1 MKTMKH
7 YFYLLACC
15 MLALSFTAC
24 EEDGPAEGAIWDFYP
39 INLYFTLTGENGED
53 LLNPSTPGTY
63 AGMSITATYGD
74 KTYIKDVFEGNNIPY
89 GRAYL
94 AHMFGIYTTQLNNGR
109 YALCFGEL
117 DGADTYK
124 DATLTLNWGDGTTDV
139 VTFSSKL
146 KWKGHDPV
154 INRSFKLNGTQVAKD
169 TSTPVIDVKKKAFSY
184 TGSME
189 WDIVPLT
196 FNIYL
201 HNKNGYDLLNTL
213 VEGHI
218 NPDSVKAIFQGKEYH
233 LNTYLPEN
241 RAILPEFTGLTR
253 PWHNQNDT
261 RAYPIYFG
269 ELDGTET
276 FENEQLIM
284 DWGTLGCDTITFT
297 SKIEWKNDKPTF
309 IRHYSLNGMEVDK
322 DTPCPI
328 IRVIKDT
335 E

>member
-24 EEDGPAEGAIWDFYP
+24 EEDGPAEGANWDFYP
-39 INLYFTLTGENGED
+39 IQIYFTLTGNNGED
-53 LLNPSTPGTY
+53 LLDPSTPGTY
-63 AGMSITATYGD
+63 AGMNITATYGD

-154 INRSFKLNGTQVAKD
+154 FNRSFKLNDTQVAKD
-169 TSTPVIDVKKKAFSY
+169 TSTPVIDVKKTAFDY
-184 TGSME
+184 TQGME

-201 HNKNGYDLLNTL
+201 HNKNGYDLLNSF

-218 NPDSVKAIFQGKEYH
+218 NQNSVKAIFQGKEYH
-233 LNTYLPEN
+233 LNTYQQEN
-241 RAILPEFTGLTR
+241 RAIQPKFTGLTR
-253 PWHNQNDT
+253 PWNNQSDT
-261 RAYPIYFG
+261 RAYPTYFG

-276 FENEQLIM
+276 FENEMLIM

-297 SKIEWKNDKPTF
+297 SKIEWKNNKPTF
-309 IRHYSLNGMEVDK
+309 IRHYSLNGKEVDK
-322 DTPCPI
+322 DTPRPI

>member
-63 AGMSITATYGD
+63 AGLSITATYGD

-154 INRSFKLNGTQVAKD
+154 FNRSFMLNDTQVAKD
-169 TSTPVIDVKKKAFSY
+169 TPCPTIDVKKTAFDY
-184 TGSME
+184 TQGME

-201 HNKNGYDLLNTL
+201 HNKNGYDLLNSF

-218 NPDSVKAIFQGKEYH
+218 NQNSVKAIFQGKEYH
-233 LNTYLPEN
+233 LNTYQQEN
-241 RAILPEFTGLTR
+241 RAIQPKFTGLTR
-253 PWHNQNDT
+253 PWNNQSDT
-261 RAYPIYFG
+261 RAYPTYFG

-276 FENEQLIM
+276 FENEMLIM

-297 SKIEWKNDKPTF
+297 SKIEWKNNKPTF
-309 IRHYSLNGMEVDK
+309 IRHYSLNGKEVDK
-322 DTPCPI
+322 DTPRPI